1 MQRFVNNPDLVVEDT
16 VKGFIKAH
24 SDIVRLA
31 ENPRVVVARNAPV
44 SGMDGLL
51 NTFAAA

>member
-1 MQRFVNNPDLVVEDT
+1 MQRFINDPDLVVEDT

-31 ENPRVVVARNAPV
+31 EKDRKSVV
-44 SGMDGLL
+44 
-51 NTFAAA
+51 